1 MSTQPRLH
9 AVNGDSWIGE
19 SDSSPTVPDPVTDSA
34 AGGTKPPSGG
44 APGGETQRVQKQRS
58 DRSLPTDRLSF
69 EKQVEALE
77 AIAQLSGG
85 AKKPVTAGDVSAA
98 IGLASTSGTGG
109 LSNKFFRDSGWIVS
123 AGRGNYAATDALMEY
138 FRHVKIDPQD
148 RAARRHLMEPTR
160 TSWYWEALEPVLS
173 SGGGARKS
181 IVLLALSKAAGA
193 TEHTTQLETIVSWLE
208 WLGMVRRDG
217 DLTYLV
223 TPEDERVTENDNA
236 NEGAPKM
243 EADMAIDGDAAPSAP
258 ASTRDDE
265 ISVAR
270 PKTHD
275 PGTSEAVVDTS
286 ALISFNFSVRIT
298 AEDASKLSP
307 EQLQSVLDF
316 AEKLR
321 G

>member
-1 MSTQPRLH
+1 MSAQPRLH

-19 SDSSPTVPDPVTDSA
+19 PDRPPTALDPATDSA
-34 AGGTKPPSGG
+34 AGGTNPPSGG
-44 APGGETQRVQKQRS
+44 ATGSGPQRVQKQRS
-58 DRSLPTDRLSF
+58 DRSLPTDRLGF

-98 IGLASTSGTGG
+98 IGLAPTSGTGG

-138 FRHVKIDPQD
+138 FRHVRIDPQD
-148 RAARRHLMEPTR
+148 PAARRHLVEPTR
-160 TSWYWEALEPVLS
+160 ASWYWQALEPVLS

-208 WLGMVRRDG
+208 WLSMVRRDG

-223 TPEDERVTENDNA
+223 SPVGEQLAEDDNA
-236 NEGAPKM
+236 NEGAPDM
-243 EADMAIDGDAAPSAP
+243 EAATSIDGDAAPAAP
-258 ASTRDDE
+258 AAAGDE
-265 ISVAR
+265 IPVA
-270 PKTHD
+270 PPQAQAPAT
-275 PGTSEAVVDTS
+275 PEAGVDTS

>member
-19 SDSSPTVPDPVTDSA
+19 PDGPPTAPDLATDSA
-34 AGGTKPPSGG
+34 AGGTNPPSGG
-44 APGGETQRVQKQRS
+44 ASGGATQRVQKQRS

-98 IGLASTSGTGG
+98 IGLAPTSGTGG

-148 RAARRHLMEPTR
+148 RAARRHLVDPAR
-160 TSWYWEALEPVLS
+160 ASWYWEALEPVLS

-193 TEHTTQLETIVSWLE
+193 TEHTSQLETIAAWLE

-223 TPEDERVTENDNA
+223 SPDGEQSAEDDNA
-236 NEGAPKM
+236 NEGAPGM
-243 EADMAIDGDAAPSAP
+243 EADTSIDADSTPAAVAAATDDETPVVPPQAP
-258 ASTRDDE
+258 A
-265 ISVAR
+265 
-270 PKTHD
+270 
-275 PGTSEAVVDTS
+275 TSEAGVDTS
-286 ALISFNFSVRIT
+286 ALISFNFSIRIT